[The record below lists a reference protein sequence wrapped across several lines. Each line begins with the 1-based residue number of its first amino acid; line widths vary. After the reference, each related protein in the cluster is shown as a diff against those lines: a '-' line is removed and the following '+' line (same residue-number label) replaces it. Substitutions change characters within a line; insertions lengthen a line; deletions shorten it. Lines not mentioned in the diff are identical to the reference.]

1 MLSLGF
7 KRMIKKH
14 ENYKELVWRLARTDF
29 KLRYHGSVLGYVW
42 VILKPLLM
50 FTILN
55 FVFSSIFNMRNSGTP
70 YYPLELLTGILLFQF
85 FSEATMTGMTS
96 LVSKAQL
103 VTKIYV
109 PRWTIVLG
117 STMNALF
124 IFAMN
129 LIVLGLFFIY
139 YSLIPSLL
147 GIIMFIIYSI
157 LLYIMA
163 VAFSFLAST
172 FYVRFRDLSNV
183 WEVLLSV
190 LMYAS
195 PIIYPLT
202 IMPER
207 IRQVLLASPFA
218 YIVHFSKQALINDTY
233 GTVGD
238 FSLLLLGIAFAT
250 ALAFLVFRKYEKTV
264 AELI

>member
-1 MLSLGF
+1 MVKS
-7 KRMIKKH
+7 H
-14 ENYKELVWRLARTDF
+14 ENYKELVWRLAKTDF

-55 FVFSSIFNMRNSGTP
+55 FVFSSIFNFRNSGTP
-70 YYPLELLTGILLFQF
+70 NYPLELLTGLLLFQF

-96 LVSKAQL
+96 LVTKAQL

-124 IFAMN
+124 IYGMN
-129 LIVLGLFFIY
+129 LIVLALFFFIY
-139 YSLIPSLL
+139 GVTPSFYGLT
-147 GIIMFIIYSI
+147 MFFIFSI
-157 LLYIMA
+157 LLYLLA
-163 VAFSFLAST
+163 VAFSFLAAP

-183 WEVLLSV
+183 WEILLSI

-202 IMPER
+202 MMPEN
-207 IRQVLLASPFA
+207 IRQIILASPFA
-218 YIVHFSKQALINDTY
+218 YIVHFSKESLINNTF
-233 GTVGD
+233 GTLGD
-238 FSLLLLGIAFAT
+238 FALLLLGIIVAAI
-250 ALAFLVFRKYEKTV
+250 LSYLVFRKYEKTV

>member
-1 MLSLGF
+1 MPH
-7 KRMIKKH
+7 RH
-14 ENYKELVWRLARTDF
+14 ENYRELVMRIAKTDF

-55 FVFSSIFNMRNSGTP
+55 FVFSSLFNYRNSGTP
-70 YYPLELLTGILLFQF
+70 NYPLELLTGLLLFQF
-85 FSEATMTGMTS
+85 FSEATMTGLTS

-109 PRWTIVLG
+109 PRSAIVLG

-124 IFAMN
+124 VFGMN
-129 LIVLGLFFIY
+129 LIVLGVFFAIY
-139 YSLIPSLL
+139 HKVPTLDGVLMFFVYSV
-147 GIIMFIIYSI
+147 
-157 LLYIMA
+157 LLYILA
-163 VAFSFLAST
+163 VAFSFLTAP
-172 FYVRFRDLSNV
+172 FFVRFRDLSTI
-183 WEVLLSV
+183 WEVLLSA

-202 IMPER
+202 TLPAKY
-207 IRQVLLASPFA
+207 RQIVLLSPLA
-218 YIVHFSKQALINDTY
+218 YIIDYSKEGLINGNFT
-233 GTVGD
+233 T
-238 FSLLLLGIAFAT
+238 FWHFMAMFAGISVAAVV
-250 ALAFLVFRKYEKTV
+250 AFLVFRKYEKTV

>member
-1 MLSLGF
+1 MLTKS
-7 KRMIKKH
+7 H
-14 ENYKELVWRLARTDF
+14 ENYKELVWRLAKTDF

-70 YYPLELLTGILLFQF
+70 YYPLELLTGLLLFQF
-85 FSEATMTGMTS
+85 FAEATMTGMTS

-124 IFAMN
+124 IFGMN
-129 LIVLGLFFIY
+129 LIVLAGFFIY
-139 YSLIPSLL
+139 YGLFPSLS
-147 GIIMFIIYSI
+147 GILMFIVYAI
-157 LLYIMA
+157 LLYIIA
-163 VAFSFLAST
+163 VAFSFLFAP

-202 IMPER
+202 IMPEHL
-207 IRQVLLASPFA
+207 RQILLVSPFA

-233 GTVGD
+233 GTIGD
-238 FSLLLLGIAFAT
+238 FSLLLLGIALAT
-250 ALAFLVFRKYEKTV
+250 VLAFFAFRRFEKSV

>member
-1 MLSLGF
+1 MVKS
-7 KRMIKKH
+7 H
-14 ENYKELVWRLARTDF
+14 ENYKELVWRLAKTDF
-29 KLRYHGSVLGYVW
+29 KLRYHSSVLGYIW

-55 FVFSSIFNMRNSGTP
+55 FVFSSIFNFRNSGTP
-70 YYPLELLTGILLFQF
+70 DYPLELITGLLLFQF
-85 FSEATMTGMTS
+85 FSEATMTGLTS

-124 IFAMN
+124 IFGMN
-129 LIVLGLFFIY
+129 LIVLAFFFLIY
-139 YSLIPSLL
+139 GKIPSFL
-147 GIIMFIIYSI
+147 GLVMFFVYAI
-157 LLYIMA
+157 LLYILA
-163 VAFSFLAST
+163 VAFSFLTAP
-172 FYVRFRDLSNV
+172 FYVRYRDLRTT

-202 IMPER
+202 LMPAH
-207 IRQVLLASPFA
+207 IRQILLINPLAF
-218 YIVHFSKQALINDTY
+218 IIHFSKQGIINNTFATY
-233 GTVGD
+233 GD
-238 FSLLLLGIAFAT
+238 FSLLFLGIIFAVVIAF
-250 ALAFLVFRKYEKTV
+250 FIFRKSEKTV

>member
-1 MLSLGF
+1 M
-7 KRMIKKH
+7 KKSH
-14 ENYKELVWRLARTDF
+14 ENYIELVWRLARTDF
-29 KLRYHGSVLGYVW
+29 QLRYHGSVLGYVW

-55 FVFSSIFNMRNSGTP
+55 FVFSSVFNFRNSGTP
-70 YYPLELLTGILLFQF
+70 YYPLELLTALLLFQF
-85 FSEATMTGMTS
+85 FSEATTTGMTS

-124 IFAMN
+124 IFIMN
-129 LIVLGLFFIY
+129 LIVLAVFF
-139 YSLIPSLL
+139 
-147 GIIMFIIYSI
+147 
-157 LLYIMA
+157 LLYQKAPTLAGMMMFVVYSA
-163 VAFSFLAST
+163 LLYVLALSFSFLTAPL
-172 FYVRFRDLSNV
+172 YVRFRDLGNV
-183 WEVLLSV
+183 WEVLLTI

-195 PIIYPLT
+195 PVIYPLT
-202 IMPER
+202 IMPEH
-207 IRQVLLASPFA
+207 IRQILLINPFA
-218 YIVHFSKQALINDTY
+218 YIVHFSKQTLINNTF

-238 FSLLLLGIAFAT
+238 SLLLLCGITVAVVLSFFAFK
-250 ALAFLVFRKYEKTV
+250 KYEKTV